1 MGYNDSKHPTSLY
14 LMVVVVVVVVVVH
27 GADADDNNDV
37 IHPSSVYTHD
47 SAVFFR

>member
-14 LMVVVVVVVVVVH
+14 LMVVVVVVVVH
-27 GADADDNNDV
+27 GADADDDNNDV

>member
-1 MGYNDSKHPTSLY
+1 MIASTQLA
-14 LMVVVVVVVVVVH
+14 LMVVVVVVVVVH
-27 GADADDNNDV
+27 GADADDDNNDV

>member
-1 MGYNDSKHPTSLY
+1 MGYNDSKHPTSIH
-14 LMVVVVVVVVVVH
+14 LMVVVVVVVH
-27 GADADDNNDV
+27 GADADDDNNDV

>member
-14 LMVVVVVVVVVVH
+14 LMVVVVVVVVVH
-27 GADADDNNDV
+27 GADADDDNNDV